1 MKKVISALLI
11 LVLTFSVLIYAAP
24 VEANAESLYVRK
36 IVSVVFDDSSSMQT
50 DNRIEYASYAM
61 QTFCGMLNSEDQLY
75 ITYMNRGVNGTE
87 QCVSEKVDL
96 SSGGIQRS
104 VDLIRSVPADGSS
117 TRYGAVEK
125 AFNTLES
132 TKDPDPNT
140 QYWLVVI
147 TDGGFNGQNVPA
159 NYSSDPKGALN
170 REFKKYANKTMPNG
184 SNPQITFLGIGNV
197 VSPDENQAAGI
208 YTYSAANASGII
220 GAMSEMA
227 SKISGRTRLQDNVIE
242 LSADKQT
249 VKISSEIALLNIAVF
264 VQGSDA
270 EVLDVA
276 YCYDTSTSIVK
287 TREASIKAPH
297 DASLA
302 GRAYLWGDSQKF
314 IRADSY
320 EIKFSQPVDKNNVI
334 VLFEPAL
341 EIKTVYKLNGTEVTY
356 DELLDKAM
364 EKDKITVSCKVCE
377 MGTDNEVDLSK
388 LGNSVT
394 KYEITVFEN
403 GKAVKTEPLGNGK
416 ELKEYELKNVP
427 TEIKA
432 TLVIGGIN
440 PIENSISFSPVEYK
454 VTLKDSYEIKA
465 TFNNNVKSIKHD
477 NVSTNKDLQIFF
489 TVYSKSD
496 GKAITDPAAV
506 KALNPQ
512 ITFSENGCSGKI
524 EYLNDGRIAVTP
536 NSVPSS
542 PPNPD
547 AYDVTV
553 TCKIVNNAD
562 ASDEISAQETYTVMV
577 ANYAITVGGAK
588 DFVRKNE
595 WFGNDVS
602 VSFYITKDGVKL
614 DKQALGAQENI
625 SIILNEV
632 YTNEEADPKLT
643 YKLEVASDG
652 LITVTPY
659 CATEHKITF
668 FNWWVNWAYYFGLED
683 EDVTVSFSHSYG
695 NAEST
700 IKVEGADA
708 KYQILNV
715 YLPLIIEII
724 ALALLLTW
732 IILVVTKPRYLKSG
746 TIYVGENKYNAS
758 EGTHTP
764 RNFTAVK
771 LDKFN
776 KVKRGNG
783 RLKFKKAADVVSANG
798 IRLRA
803 DKGGRIICEMP
814 FPWYKSNVEPADTDF
829 TNLKTPADIADYITK
844 KKKLEINEFATTV
857 TVDGEFERAMP
868 PANTRMA
875 KYIVVPDSGNGVSK
889 TEDGKKV
896 IKSGKIFIY
905 TNG

>member
-36 IVSVVFDDSSSMQT
+36 IVSVVFDDSGSMIGE
-50 DNRIEYASYAM
+50 RMEYASYAM

-75 ITYMNRGVNGTE
+75 ITYMNKNGGTT
-87 QCVSEKVDL
+87 EKVDL
-96 SSGGIQRS
+96 SSGGIQAS
-104 VDLIRSVPADGSS
+104 VDSIRNTIASGDTPF
-117 TRYGAVEK
+117 GAVTS
-125 AFNTLES
+125 AFNKLES
-132 TKDPDPNT
+132 VQDADPNT
-140 QYWLVVI
+140 QYWLVI
-147 TDGGFNGQNVPA
+147 IADGNFNGQNVPA
-159 NYSSDPKGALN
+159 NYFSDPKGALN
-170 REFKKYANKTMPNG
+170 REFKKYAAETMPNG
-184 SNPQITFLGIGNV
+184 SKPQITFLGIGNV
-197 VSPDENQAAGI
+197 NSPDENQAAGI
-208 YTYSAANASGII
+208 YTYSAANANGIM

-227 SKISGRTRLQDNVIE
+227 DKISGRTRVDA
-242 LSADKQT
+242 S
-249 VKISSEIALLNIAVF
+249 KIQILPDGKTIKINSPIALLNIAVF
-264 VQGSDA
+264 VQGSGAKVTRARYSGEGDINK
-270 EVLDVA
+270 V
-276 YCYDTSTSIVK
+276 
-287 TREASIKAPH
+287 REASLSAPT
-297 DASLA
+297 DATLKGSACLLGETQGA
-302 GRAYLWGDSQKF
+302 
-314 IRADSY
+314 IRSADY
-320 EIKFSQPVDKNNVI
+320 EITFDQPVDKNNVI

-477 NVSTNKDLQIFF
+477 NISTNKDLQIFF

-632 YTNEEADPKLT
+632 YTNEEADPKLA

-746 TIYVGENKYNAS
+746 TIYVGEIKYNVS
-758 EGTHTP
+758 EGTHTL